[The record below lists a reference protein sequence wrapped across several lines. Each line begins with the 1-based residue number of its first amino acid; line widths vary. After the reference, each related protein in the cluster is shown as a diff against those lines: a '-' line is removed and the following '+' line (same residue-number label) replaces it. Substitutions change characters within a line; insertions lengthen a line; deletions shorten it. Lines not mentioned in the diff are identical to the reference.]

1 MEGTIYSTIPPLLA
15 IVMIVITKRVLL
27 SLGIGIV
34 VGAFMAS
41 DFKVAEALRYL
52 GNIALGIIYTEDGWN
67 LGNIYILSFLF
78 FLGMMTA
85 VISVSGGSKAFGEWA
100 IKKVKSR
107 IGAQLLPIVLG
118 IIIFID
124 DYFNALAVGSISRP
138 VTDRFK
144 VSRVKLA
151 YYIDSTSAPVCAV
164 SPISSWGAYII
175 TLIGGVFVSLNI
187 TDVAPMTAFLQM
199 IPMNYYVILAIF
211 MLLAAAMFNLNIGP
225 MKKHEERAL
234 QQGDVT
240 NPAKRGSVVHADKQL
255 PENEHGRVMDLLLPI
270 LVLIFSTFALIGY
283 TGVKNTE
290 GPVTFMAMLENTD
303 VGFSLFIG
311 GLVAL
316 VLSTILYFR
325 HRLSTSLYK
334 KGLWVGTKSMLPP
347 IYILLLSWMIMDV
360 ISTLKTGEYFAGL
373 VNQHIDVA
381 YLPFLLFIVG
391 ALMAFSTGT
400 SWGTFGIMLPIAG
413 EIAMQTDVTL
423 LLPIMAASISGTV
436 FGDHCTPISDTAVLS
451 STGAGCDYMDHIITQ
466 LPYALIAALFSAI
479 GYIVFGFTE
488 SNLFGF
494 LTAFLLFVLFVF
506 VINIRRK
513 RQHNII

>member
-1 MEGTIYSTIPPLLA
+1 MEGTIYSVIPPLVA
-15 IVMIVITKRVLL
+15 IIMIVITKRVLV

-34 VGAFMAS
+34 IGAFMAT
-41 DFKVAEALRYL
+41 DFKMTEALRYL
-52 GNIALGIIYTEDGWN
+52 ANISVGIVYTEEGWN
-67 LGNIYILSFLF
+67 LGNIYILAFLF

-85 VISVSGGSKAFGEWA
+85 IISISGGSKAFGDWA
-100 IKKVKSR
+100 IKRVKSR
-107 IGAQLLPIVLG
+107 VGAQLLPIVLG

-124 DYFNALAVGSISRP
+124 DYFNALAVGSISKP

-151 YYIDSTSAPVCAV
+151 YYIDSTSAPVCAI

-187 TDVAPMTAFLQM
+187 TNVAPMTAFLQM
-199 IPMNYYVILAIF
+199 ISMNYYVILAVALLLFAAIF
-211 MLLAAAMFNLNIGP
+211 NVNIGP

-234 QQGDVT
+234 IHGDVT
-240 NPAKRGSVVHADKQL
+240 NPAKRGSIVHAEQQL
-255 PENEHGRVMDLLLPI
+255 PENEQGKVSDLLLPI
-270 LVLIFSTFALIGY
+270 LVLIVSTFIFIAY

-290 GPVTFMAMLENTD
+290 GQVTFMAMLENTD
-303 VGFSLFIG
+303 VGFSLFLGGMIG
-311 GLVAL
+311 LL
-316 VLSTILYFR
+316 LSTFLYFR
-325 HRLSTSLYK
+325 HRLSTSLFK

-373 VNQHIDVA
+373 VNQHIDVM
-381 YLPFLLFIVG
+381 YLPLLLFIVG
-391 ALMAFSTGT
+391 AIMAFSTGT

-413 EIAMQTDVTL
+413 EIAMQTDITL
-423 LLPIMAASISGTV
+423 LLPIMAASVSGTV

-466 LPYALIAALFSAI
+466 LPYALLAALFSAV
-479 GYIVFGFTE
+479 GYFVLGLTQ
-488 SNLFGF
+488 SNGLGF
-494 LTAFLLFVLFVF
+494 LTAFGLLVLFV
-506 VINIRRK
+506 VIVMIRRK
-513 RQHNII
+513 KQSLHV